1 MGLLGWV
8 VLGAIAG
15 WIASM
20 ITGRNSRMGCLSNLL
35 IGVLGAV
42 IGGFLVNMIGGS
54 GAITFSLTGLAI
66 AVVGAV
72 LLLVITGMFK
82 RRR

>member
-1 MGLLGWV
+1 MGLLGWI

-20 ITGRNSRMGCLSNLL
+20 IMGRNSRMGCLANIF

-42 IGGFLVNMIGGS
+42 IGGFLVNLIGGN
-54 GAITFSLTGLAI
+54 GAISFNLTGLGI
-66 AVVGAV
+66 AVLGSV
-72 LLLVITGMFK
+72 LLLLVTGMYK
-82 RRR
+82 RR

>member
-1 MGLLGWV
+1 MGLLGWI
-8 VLGAIAG
+8 VLGAVAG
-15 WIASM
+15 WIASI
-20 ITGRNSRMGCLSNLL
+20 ITGRNSRMGCFSN
-35 IGVLGAV
+35 IIVGVLGAV
-42 IGGFLVNMIGGS
+42 VGGFLVNLIGGS

-72 LLLVITGMFK
+72 VLLLIFGLFK